1 MNDPQSHRDDEIEA
15 AAARW
20 LARRDAGL
28 TPDEAVEFARWRA
41 EDPRHAAAM
50 AEFDTMWTEIGRPRR
65 TGAAGAVRAECQTL
79 QRRRRRRRASLAAGA
94 CAVVVL
100 LGLGL
105 PRWISDTSSAA
116 SGNAIVLLPERQTLP
131 DGSIV
136 ELKDGAKITVSF
148 DAAASG
154 HRRVLLHSGEAHF
167 QVAKDEARPFVVAAG
182 HVAVR
187 AVGTAF
193 SVDRSSDRIDVLVTE
208 GVVAVGKP
216 QRENASPPPSEN
228 AGPASASG
236 LSSAS
241 DVLDPAPT
249 EWRLRAG
256 NRMVLDDAV
265 NTAVPELRPVA
276 ATELNERFAWRSPR
290 VEFSRA
296 SLLEVVKVMNQ
307 YSRTQFKIADRELE
321 QVRLSGRFRAD
332 DADAFARALEGS
344 FGIKAERASE
354 TDIVLRR
361 AG

>member
-1 MNDPQSHRDDEIEA
+1 
-15 AAARW
+15 
-20 LARRDAGL
+20 
-28 TPDEAVEFARWRA
+28 
-41 EDPRHAAAM
+41 
-50 AEFDTMWTEIGRPRR
+50 
-65 TGAAGAVRAECQTL
+65 
-79 QRRRRRRRASLAAGA
+79 
-94 CAVVVL
+94 
-100 LGLGL
+100 
-105 PRWISDTSSAA
+105 
-116 SGNAIVLLPERQTLP
+116 
-131 DGSIV
+131 
-136 ELKDGAKITVSF
+136 
-148 DAAASG
+148 
-154 HRRVLLHSGEAHF
+154 LHSGEAHF

-208 GVVAVGKP
+208 GVVAVAKP

-228 AGPASASG
+228 TGPATASG
-236 LSSAS
+236 LSSA
-241 DVLDPAPT
+241 VLDPGPT
-249 EWRLRAG
+249 EWRLGAG

-265 NTAVPELRPVA
+265 NSTAPELRPVA

-307 YSRTQFKIADRELE
+307 YSRTQFEIADRDLE

-332 DADAFARALEGS
+332 DADAFARALEVS
-344 FGIKAERASE
+344 FGIRAERASE